1 MKLNVNKKIGRNEYV
16 FQVEGDNLH
25 AVLMET
31 KKLSFNDVPK
41 CGLCDSD
48 LLYLTAYTTK
58 EQGFEYVKVVCAKCS
73 GSVTFG
79 KSKDKKD
86 VYFLRKTDDYKL
98 DWQEDT
104 RTEKKAPVRK
114 PNLPEGFGLKEVDVD
129 TDAPF

>member
-1 MKLNVNKKIGRNEYV
+1 MQLQVIKKIGNQEYP
-16 FQVEGDNLH
+16 FTVEGANLFEC
-25 AVLMET
+25 LMES
-31 KKLSFNDVPK
+31 KKLSFQGVSK

-48 LLYLTAYTTK
+48 WLYLTAYETK
-58 EQGFEYVKVVCAKCS
+58 EGYKYAKVCCVKCN

-79 KSKDKKD
+79 QPQKSPDTF
-86 VYFLRKTDDYKL
+86 YLRKNEDGKLKWEADD
-98 DWQEDT
+98 

>member
-1 MKLNVNKKIGRNEYV
+1 MQLQVIKKIGNQEYP
-16 FQVEGDNLH
+16 FTVEGANLFEC
-25 AVLMET
+25 LMES
-31 KKLSFNDVPK
+31 KKLSFQNVPK

-48 LLYLTAYTTK
+48 WLYLTAYTTK